1 MWRLLSSFPTD
12 NLATPTRWEEKDD
25 VKVAE
30 KKGKPVEL

>member
-1 MWRLLSSFPTD
+1 MWRLLSSFPTV
-12 NLATPTRWEEKDD
+12 TPTRWEEKDD